1 MRLTGRLD
9 ITIRSLGWRGALA
22 LAAAAAVAIPV
33 AAQSLDSTLDDII
46 DDQIDEQ
53 VENDV
58 ADALEDTVEQQVEEQ
73 VEQQVQSEVAETI
86 EQQVESSVTETVEQQ
101 IQSEVVETIQQE
113 VESGV
118 TATIEQ
124 QVESG
129 VTEGIGRQL
138 ENAISEAVE
147 SGLDA
152 VDEVDDVAHEVGN
165 GLEEV
170 LGEAE
175 DVVES
180 AADENSGGSEEGE
193 DGAPREQFFA
203 AIDAAGRAIERD
215 VWVILLPRE
224 HAARIEGWG
233 FTVRERQDLA
243 TLDRLLLRVDAPE
256 DRDIAQAALE
266 LALDA
271 PGTLVDFNHV
281 YRGGAD
287 ADSTPAGSAATGRP
301 AFEGQ
306 PVSAAR
312 PRPPL
317 AIGIIDSAVANEHAA
332 FHAADI
338 VQKDFVPFEGTR
350 PLRHGTAV
358 ASILVGE
365 SRSVRP
371 RLPGAR
377 LYAAA
382 VFFDDD
388 GEPAATTAS
397 LVASLEWLAAERVG
411 VVNMS
416 LAGPPNRVLEAAL
429 GDTASRGAVV
439 VAAVGNNG
447 PVGEPLYPAAYE
459 TVVGVTAVDSANR
472 IYRYASRG
480 RQVTFAAPGVRI
492 KVAQSDGGYG
502 TETGT
507 SMAAP
512 HAAAIIAQS
521 MAARA
526 AQPAEAVL
534 SSLEAAAIDLGDEDF
549 DDVFG
554 FGLIAAID

>member
-1 MRLTGRLD
+1 MRLTGPFN
-9 ITIRSLGWRGALA
+9 ITILSLGWHAALVV
-22 LAAAAAVAIPV
+22 AAAAVLALPV

-53 VENDV
+53 VEDDV
-58 ADALEDTVEQQVEEQ
+58 AEALEENVEQQVEEQ
-73 VEQQVQSEVAETI
+73 VEQQVESEVAETI

-118 TATIEQ
+118 T
-124 QVESG
+124 
-129 VTEGIGRQL
+129 EGIGRQL
-138 ENAISEAVE
+138 ENVISKTVE
-147 SGLDA
+147 GDLGGVLD
-152 VDEVDDVAHEVGN
+152 DVDDVTDELGN

-170 LGEAE
+170 LDEAE
-175 DVVES
+175 HVVEGAGAGDDS
-180 AADENSGGSEEGE
+180 DGSEDDEGT
-193 DGAPREQFFA
+193 AQREQFFA

-215 VWVILLPRE
+215 VWVILLPQE
-224 HAARIEGWG
+224 YAARIEGWG
-233 FTVRERQDLA
+233 FTVRERQNLV
-243 TLDRLLLRVDAPE
+243 TLDRVLLRVDAPE

-287 ADSTPAGSAATGRP
+287 ADETLDSSAVTGRTAFGGQPTSAAGPRP
-301 AFEGQ
+301 A
-306 PVSAAR
+306 
-312 PRPPL
+312 L

-332 FHAADI
+332 LYAADI
-338 VQKDFVPFEGTR
+338 VQKDFVPFDGTR

-365 SRSVRP
+365 SRSLRP
-371 RLPGAR
+371 RMPGAR
-377 LYAAA
+377 LYAAS

-388 GEPAATTAS
+388 AGEPAATTAS

-429 GDTASRGAVV
+429 DDTVSQGALI

-447 PVGEPLYPAAYE
+447 PVGEPLYPAAYD

-472 IYRYASRG
+472 IYPYASRG

-492 KVAQSDGGYG
+492 RVARSDGGYA

-512 HAAAIIAQS
+512 YAAAIIAQS
-521 MAARA
+521 LAARA
-526 AQPAEAVL
+526 QPADAVL
-534 SSLEAAAIDLGDEDF
+534 SSLEAAAIDLGDKDF

-554 FGLIAAID
+554 FGLIAAVD